1 MIVHRKQWPRAALW
15 LIPAVFFSVF
25 FVYPTA
31 HLIVVALQGESGWQ
45 LGAFWAALTDAG
57 MLSVAWFTIWQAAVS
72 TLLTLL
78 VALPGAWV
86 LAKYQFRG
94 RGLVEALSVV
104 AFVMPSVVVATA
116 VSVTL
121 APDGPLGWLLPE
133 DANRGLGAIFFAHI
147 YFNVAVVLRVV
158 STYWR
163 QLDPQQEQAAATLGA
178 NPLQVFTSVTL
189 RRLWPAILASGAI
202 VYLFTF
208 TSFGIILLLGK
219 YSQATIEVEIQ
230 RQVLFLFDLPVAA
243 ALSVVQIVFVV
254 LLLWWQ
260 ARLSDRLTSQQDL
273 AVTDSLPRPTT
284 GRSRIVVAAFLLGA
298 TALFAG
304 PVLLVIQRAFTT
316 GSNYGLQNFAALNE
330 SRRGSTLFV
339 SPVIAVG
346 NSLMFALM
354 ATILAVLIGGMVAW
368 SLSTRPGSARES
380 LWLLPL
386 GVSAVTLGFGMLISF
401 DSAPLNLRGTP
412 FLVPIAQALVAIP
425 FVIRALLP
433 VLRSIRGELREAA
446 ATLGATP
453 WQIVRFVDW
462 PIASRALWVAVGF
475 SFAISLGE
483 FGATLFVAPTNN
495 PTVPIAIYRFLGTPG
510 ETNQGQA
517 MALASILIVMTAA
530 VVLVTNRFRTP
541 GGRYV

>member
-1 MIVHRKQWPRAALW
+1 MTARRNRLPRSALW
-15 LIPAVFFSVF
+15 IIPAAFFGVF

-31 HLIVVALQGESGWQ
+31 HLIVVALQGDGGWQ
-45 LGAFWAALTDAG
+45 LGAFWAALSDG
-57 MLSVAWFTIWQAAVS
+57 RLLSVAWFTIWQAAIS

-78 VALPGAWV
+78 VAVPGAWV
-86 LAKYQFRG
+86 LAKYRFRG
-94 RGLVEALSVV
+94 RSFVEALSVV

-163 QLDPQQEQAAATLGA
+163 QLDPQQEQAAAALGA
-178 NPLQVFTSVTL
+178 SPVQVFRSVTL
-189 RRLWPAILASGAI
+189 PRLWPAILASGAI

-219 YSQATIEVEIQ
+219 FSQATIEVEIQ
-230 RQVLFLFDLPVAA
+230 RQVLFLFDLPVGA

-260 ARLSDRLTSQQDL
+260 ARLTDRLTTQQDL
-273 AVTDSLPRPTT
+273 SVTKELPRATT
-284 GRSRIVVAAFLLGA
+284 VRSRVAVAAFLLA
-298 TALFAG
+298 SISLFAG
-304 PVLLVIQRAFTT
+304 PVLLVMRRALTT
-316 GSNYGLQNFAALNE
+316 GATYGFGNFAALNE

-339 SPVIAVG
+339 SPVVAIS
-346 NSLMFALM
+346 NSLMFAIM

-368 SLSTRPGSARES
+368 GLASRPGSVRES

-433 VLRSIRGELREAA
+433 VLRSIRSELREAA
-446 ATLGATP
+446 ATLGATA
-453 WQIVRFVDW
+453 WQIIRFVDW
-462 PIASRALWVAVGF
+462 PIGSRALWVAVGF

-530 VVLVTNRFRTP
+530 VVLITNRFRTP